1 MGKAYKVKSNATSS
15 LQVRGALANPNEYPL
30 TLNEGWSYL
39 GYLRTKSADISI
51 VMESID
57 EDIMLIKDGVGNVYW
72 PEYNVNTIGDM
83 EPGDGYQVRMDA
95 TRTFNYPDNSIVLPQ
110 FRASSH
116 LTNSYYKLPNPKEFN
131 MNLLLPADLI
141 SDFLIGDEIAVKNQ
155 NDEVIAC
162 SVYNNQTM
170 VLTLWINEN
179 DLHSKFKLFYW
190 SITNA
195 EEVEIDLSSVSAQLE
210 DNAVIIAESLN
221 LEIEDHVFD
230 VYPNPSS
237 ETSTLTISLAKASK
251 VSVLLFNAL
260 GENVK
265 TIANAN
271 LDKGLT
277 SLSFDVSDLASG
289 MYFVK
294 LSSANY
300 TEVKKFQV
308 R

>member
-1 MGKAYKVKSNATSS
+1 
-15 LQVRGALANPNEYPL
+15 
-30 TLNEGWSYL
+30 
-39 GYLRTKSADISI
+39 
-51 VMESID
+51 
-57 EDIMLIKDGVGNVYW
+57 
-72 PEYNVNTIGDM
+72 
-83 EPGDGYQVRMDA
+83 
-95 TRTFNYPDNSIVLPQ
+95 
-110 FRASSH
+110 
-116 LTNSYYKLPNPKEFN
+116 
-131 MNLLLPADLI
+131 MNLLLPEDLI
-141 SDFLIGDEIAVKNQ
+141 SDFLIGDEIAAKNQ

-170 VLTLWINEN
+170 VLTLWIDEK

-190 SITNA
+190 SLANA
-195 EEVEIDLSSVSAQLE
+195 EEVEIDLNSVSTQLE
-210 DNAVIIAESLN
+210 DNAVVIVESLN
-221 LEIEDHVFD
+221 LKLDENGFD
-230 VYPNPSS
+230 IFPNPSS
-237 ETSTLTISLAKASK
+237 ETSTLTISSAEASR
-251 VSVLLFNAL
+251 VTVLLYNAL

-271 LDKGLT
+271 IDKGLT

>member
-1 MGKAYKVKSNATSS
+1 
-15 LQVRGALANPNEYPL
+15 
-30 TLNEGWSYL
+30 
-39 GYLRTKSADISI
+39 
-51 VMESID
+51 
-57 EDIMLIKDGVGNVYW
+57 
-72 PEYNVNTIGDM
+72 
-83 EPGDGYQVRMDA
+83 
-95 TRTFNYPDNSIVLPQ
+95 
-110 FRASSH
+110 
-116 LTNSYYKLPNPKEFN
+116 

-155 NDEVIAC
+155 NDEIIAC

-221 LEIEDHVFD
+221 LELEDHVFD